1 VASVRNSAKIA
12 THNQL
17 VDSGDH
23 CGYIV
28 KELKLIKESVM
39 NIIKTYRVNI
49 LCYGESMMQ
58 AGCMCCIS
66 GHDKHTAKLFYEM
79 INELGRDFPAVDL
92 NEVEASL
99 KERAILLRFLAV
111 GDIPNEYVLIDY
123 FDKTKL
129 GSY

>member
-1 VASVRNSAKIA
+1 
-12 THNQL
+12 
-17 VDSGDH
+17 
-23 CGYIV
+23 
-28 KELKLIKESVM
+28 M

-66 GHDKHTAKLFYEM
+66 GYDKHTVKLLYEM

-92 NEVEASL
+92 NDVEVSL
-99 KERAILLRFLAV
+99 KERAILLSFLAV
-111 GDIPNEYVLIDY
+111 GDIPNKYVLIDY

>member
-1 VASVRNSAKIA
+1 
-12 THNQL
+12 
-17 VDSGDH
+17 
-23 CGYIV
+23 
-28 KELKLIKESVM
+28 
-39 NIIKTYRVNI
+39 
-49 LCYGESMMQ
+49 MQ